1 MKKSTT
7 STQSYVLTKTDL
19 TRGFKSN
26 HPKRLFS
33 SLLNG
38 RNRQSIYFLLS
49 FIAFLVI
56 GFNTHAKTFTS
67 VGNGSWGSSSTWN
80 QNGTPNLNNWP
91 NDKVVINHAVTAGNL
106 TMNGSAHWITINSGG
121 SLTLTGTLNVVSSGQ
136 VHVNSGGSL
145 TATNIYLNTSGTGNL
160 NGTITAT
167 NNMDLDGAFVG
178 SPTISVGNN
187 LLAGAAGKVH
197 DFTNLSLTVGGNM
210 TVQNSKLKWDAGS
223 VTVAGNFV
231 LMGTGDVDVPEGSTL
246 DISGTLSVTNNLFI
260 GGPTGSGSGGVVS
273 WGVGN
278 VVLTGNNKG
287 LNRCPLPYASPF
299 DLKTCTQASG
309 SDDTAPIIIML
320 GDNPSSVTLSG
331 VYSDA
336 GATASDDTDGD
347 ITANISVTNNVD
359 VSTIGSY
366 TVTYDVSDAAGNAAT
381 QLVRTVEVV
390 DGTAPVITVLGNN
403 PETIELGNTYTDAGA
418 TAVDDVDGDLS
429 GNISTVN
436 NVDVNTVGVY
446 TVTYDVSDAG
456 GNAATQSVRTV
467 SVIADVTAPVITLIG
482 DATVNVEKDD
492 TYNDAGATV
501 VDVGDPNV
509 IVSSDAANV
518 NTALVGYYTVTY
530 TATDASGNEATTTR
544 SVTVANTST
553 RELSVSQ
560 EGWHYLSF
568 SCESITLGDV
578 SGLITTTGYVLL
590 YDESSIS
597 SNVAAHSDDAW
608 TKVNSADFATT
619 TVQKGDAVAIY
630 TRDATTISYSC
641 SEPLD
646 DVAISLVNT
655 CASDPNCDPGT
666 YDVCPA
672 QGWNLVGNPYDT
684 IMDWDQLDVF
694 GPGLANAI
702 YLWDPSNNRYAAYVN
717 GASVNG
723 GTSYIAPGQG
733 FFVYS
738 ANNNSNELV
747 FADYMKSSQ
756 SSSFYRRAQPVV
768 IDLSLDGNTNTIIRS
783 DESATADFDM
793 EFDAFELNNPEY
805 TDVIST
811 RKGNLLFAVN
821 TVPDLDG
828 EEMNLSFNILKAG
841 EHSISMKP
849 VSGMDVYLLDQYDD
863 SQHNLSA
870 PYFFSSEKGMN
881 TNRFKLSI
889 KKSSEVMSL
898 ANFDEDGLI
907 LSPNPSNGF
916 VNVTSN
922 DYMSTIVVYN
932 NQGKMIKTYDVDE
945 RTFTLDITNLSKGVY
960 CVKIV
965 SNGKSNSKLVVKM

>member
-1 MKKSTT
+1 MKKSTIP
-7 STQSYVLTKTDL
+7 TQLHMSARSDFSGALKANDFEGAPFASLVLSINK
-19 TRGFKSN
+19 
-26 HPKRLFS
+26 
-33 SLLNG
+33 LLYL
-38 RNRQSIYFLLS
+38 IPFTIALL
-49 FIAFLVI
+49 AT
-56 GFNTHAKTFTS
+56 GFNTQAATFTS
-67 VGNGSWGSSSTWN
+67 VNNGPWGSSSTWN
-80 QNGTPNLNNWP
+80 RNDVPDVNDWP
-91 NDKVVINHAVTAGNL
+91 NDKVIINHAVTGGNV
-106 TMNGSAHWITINSGG
+106 TMNGATSKITINNGG
-121 SLTLTGTLNVVSSGQ
+121 SLTLTGTLNVRTSGQ
-136 VHVNSGGSL
+136 VHVNSGGAL
-145 TATNIYLNTSGTGNL
+145 TATNIYLNTSGTCGL
-160 NGTITAT
+160 NGTITST
-167 NNMDLDGAFVG
+167 NKMDLDGKFTG
-178 SPTISVGNN
+178 SPTIVVGGR
-187 LLAGAAGKVH
+187 LLAGAQNYNQI
-197 DFTNLSLTVGGNM
+197 FTNLNLQVTGNM
-210 TVQNSKLKWDAGS
+210 TVQNANFRWSAGS
-223 VTVAGNFV
+223 VTVGGDF
-231 LMGTGDVDVPEGSTL
+231 LLDGTGDVDVPEGSTL
-246 DISGTLSVTNNLFI
+246 DISGTLSISSNLTI
-260 GGPTGSGSGGVVS
+260 DGPSGPGSGGVVS

-278 VVLTGNNKG
+278 VALSGNNKG
-287 LNRCPLPYASPF
+287 LNKCDLPYASPF

-331 VYSDA
+331 VYVDA
-336 GATASDDTDGD
+336 GATATDDTDGD
-347 ITANISVTNNVD
+347 ITANISVTSNVD
-359 VSTIGSY
+359 VSTIGFY

-403 PETIELGNTYTDAGA
+403 PETIELGNTYIDAGA

-429 GNISTVN
+429 GSLSTVN
-436 NVDVNTVGVY
+436 GVNVNTVGVY
-446 TVTYDVSDAG
+446 TVTYDVSDAA

-467 SVIADVTAPVITLIG
+467 SVTADVTAPVITLIG
-482 DATVNVEKDD
+482 DAAVNVEKDD

-501 VDVGDPNV
+501 IDVGDPDV

-518 NTALVGYYTVTY
+518 NTATVGYYTVTY

-544 SVTVANTST
+544 SVTVGNTST

-619 TVQKGDAVAIY
+619 TVQKGDAVAVY

-655 CASDPNCDPGT
+655 CASDPNCDPDT

-684 IMDWDQLDVF
+684 IVDWDQLDVF
-694 GPGLANAI
+694 GPGMANAI
-702 YLWDPSNNRYAAYVN
+702 YFWDPENDRYASYVN

-756 SSSFYRRAQPVV
+756 SSTFFRIEKPIVV
-768 IDLSLDGNTNTIIRS
+768 DISLDGNTNTVIRS
-783 DESATADFDM
+783 NDISTSDFDK

-805 TDVIST
+805 TDIISS
-811 RKGNLLFAVN
+811 RKGNLLFSVN
-821 TVPDLDG
+821 TLPDLYEGDIDLAFNVQ
-828 EEMNLSFNILKAG
+828 EEG
-841 EHSISMKP
+841 EHSIAMKP
-849 VSGMDVYLLDQYDD
+849 VSGMDIHLIDQYND
-863 SQHNLSA
+863 SRHNLSN
-870 PYFFSSEKGMN
+870 PYLFTSEKGMN
-881 TNRFKLSI
+881 TNRFKISI
-889 KKSSEVMSL
+889 KKSEDVM
-898 ANFDEDGLI
+898 GLSNDNTENMI
-907 LSPNPSNGF
+907 LNPNPSTGI
-916 VNVTSN
+916 VNVTAN
-922 DYMSTIVVYN
+922 VNMSTIAVYN
-932 NQGKMIKTYDVDE
+932 NQGKLIKTYDVNDQ
-945 RTFTLDITNLSKGVY
+945 TFTLDITNLSKGVY
-960 CVKIV
+960 SMKIL
-965 SNGKSNSKLVVKM
+965 SNGESFTKLVVKM